1 MDVEETLHCTV
12 DTLQCFVQT
21 LHATSLPIKTTAVW
35 DNIINKLISVR
46 AKCFYCNMLDK
57 RRKLE
62 LAL

>member
-35 DNIINKLISVR
+35 DNIINKLISSS
-46 AKCFYCNMLDK
+46 CQMFL
-57 RRKLE
+57 L
-62 LAL
+62 